1 MWAAGLQPL
10 QILKVKCRNLHE
22 DNIIFNVTN
31 FISMRHFKIFFKQ
44 ISYEKL
50 QLSLKREHISKRLLE
65 AIQAAYIGDKSPS
78 KGVHLLQPIRT
89 TVVTKS
95 YLHE

>member
-22 DNIIFNVTN
+22 DNIIFDITN

-50 QLSLKREHISKRLLE
+50 QLSLKRENISKRFLE
-65 AIQAAYIGDKSPS
+65 AIQTAYIGNKSSS
-78 KGVHLLQPIRT
+78 KGLHLLQPIRT
-89 TVVTKS
+89 RLFS
-95 YLHE
+95 RLRSF